1 METQLVF
8 MKKKNEMKIF
18 TYVPDEE
25 DGGVVANNIPV
36 SLLGVELH
44 CKPARVPGLRQSF

>member
-8 MKKKNEMKIF
+8 MKEKNEIKIF

-25 DGGVVANNIPV
+25 DVGVVANNIPV
-36 SLLGVELH
+36 ALLRVELH
-44 CKPARVPGLRQSF
+44 CKPARVPGARQSF